1 MALIADPR
9 NDENLIVAQTHL
21 AMIHFHNRVLD
32 KLPASVPDTQRFTRA
47 RKKVSLHYQW
57 LIRHDFLPR
66 ICSAS
71 VINDVF
77 TGGRKLVEPG
87 ASPDSVPKMP
97 VEFSV
102 AAFRLG
108 HSMVRPTY
116 NWNRIFSGSGGLLD
130 YMFQFSAVG
139 GNLGSEIRLITSWI
153 ADFRRMYDFG
163 AGGHP
168 ELAPASNVNRARRI
182 DTRIT
187 VPLGNLPPS
196 TFGGANS
203 IPFDD
208 RRRNLAFR
216 NLTRGAMVKLASGQ
230 QMAAKLNSLG
240 VSVTPLTKAEILGG
254 NGGAELDELTASE
267 KDALA
272 ANTPLWFYILR
283 EAELN
288 GGQLTRRRGPDRRR
302 DVPPGHRGQP
312 VLDPARP
319 DVAPEPRSQRH
330 HVRDDGPAVLRV
342 RGQEGRD
349 QPARRQLTTREIR
362 APGSS
367 AGILGGM
374 AGDEAPPEVRALA
387 DARAA
392 ARRAK
397 DWPTADALRAE
408 IEAAGW
414 KVVDAASLYTLE
426 RAAAPDV
433 VESAA
438 SSATA
443 PAPRCRRGW
452 TRLRSGS
459 RRSCSWRRTGP
470 RTSPVPS
477 ARWPTASPDGTQIV
491 VVGNAPSDDQAAAL
505 AELEA
510 GAPGAPGIAIEVV
523 WTSERL
529 GHAAALNAGI
539 RRSAAPVVVLVDT
552 SLEPAGDLIGPL
564 VAALDDPT
572 VAVAGP
578 FGLVSDDL
586 RTFEEPP
593 SGTVDVVAIEG
604 YAQAFRRADYV
615 ARGPLDEHFAFYRN
629 LDIWWSLVL
638 RDPFAPTRT
647 RPTTTAPR
655 TPTGSSTSPPCR
667 RRAGGHR
674 GPADV
679 VRHEHRGWTA
689 LPEAERDR
697 LSKRNFYRILKPF
710 ATRRDLLLG
719 GS

>member
-1 MALIADPR
+1 MKHGQESFFIEGEGLLTTELGGRDGDEPDPINVSDTPSVPAPQALAANEAPPFRFSRVGPKGTPLAAAIIRKVARAMVVEGGSNGNIPAGYTYLGQFIDHDLTMDRTTVMLGDDVRPVDMLQGRSPRLDLDSLYGNGPGDAGSAKFYAADGLHLKTGTTIADIPAGAKAGHDLPRVGTGASQKAKRVALIADPR

-57 LIRHDFLPR
+57 LIRHDYLPR

-163 AGGHP
+163 AEGHP

-240 VSVTPLTKAEILGG
+240 VSVTPLTKAQILGG

-288 GGQLTRRRGPDRRR
+288 GGKLSGVGGRIVAETF
-302 DVPPGHRGQP
+302 HR
-312 VLDPARP
+312 
-319 DVAPEPRSQRH
+319 
-330 HVRDDGPAVLRV
+330 
-342 RGQEGRD
+342 
-349 QPARRQLTTREIR
+349 
-362 APGSS
+362 
-367 AGILGGM
+367 
-374 AGDEAPPEVRALA
+374 
-387 DARAA
+387 
-392 ARRAK
+392 
-397 DWPTADALRAE
+397 
-408 IEAAGW
+408 
-414 KVVDAASLYTLE
+414 
-426 RAAAPDV
+426 
-433 VESAA
+433 
-438 SSATA
+438 
-443 PAPRCRRGW
+443 
-452 TRLRSGS
+452 
-459 RRSCSWRRTGP
+459 
-470 RTSPVPS
+470 
-477 ARWPTASPDGTQIV
+477 
-491 VVGNAPSDDQAAAL
+491 
-505 AELEA
+505 
-510 GAPGAPGIAIEVV
+510 
-523 WTSERL
+523 
-529 GHAAALNAGI
+529 
-539 RRSAAPVVVLVDT
+539 
-552 SLEPAGDLIGPL
+552 
-564 VAALDDPT
+564 
-572 VAVAGP
+572 
-578 FGLVSDDL
+578 
-586 RTFEEPP
+586 
-593 SGTVDVVAIEG
+593 AIEG
-604 YAQAFRRADYV
+604 SRFS
-615 ARGPLDEHFAFYRN
+615 
-629 LDIWWSLVL
+629 IL
-638 RDPFAPTRT
+638 RDPTW
-647 RPTTTAPR
+647 RPSLGRNATTFEMT
-655 TPTGSSTSPPCR
+655 
-667 RRAGGHR
+667 
-674 GPADV
+674 
-679 VRHEHRGWTA
+679 
-689 LPEAERDR
+689 
-697 LSKRNFYRILKPF
+697 
-710 ATRRDLLLG
+710 DLLFFAFKGKASEINPLG
-719 GS
+719 GN